1 MAARLTRFAEQ
12 ARPFAREPAAERDPG
27 HPMAPGGVDQRRQPL
42 GRLGDRQALR
52 ADVGETVA
60 RRIDGPGRGL
70 PSQIDAERVG
80 GAEPW
85 AFADQYSGEIGAEDA
100 ADLVADRN
108 APAGH
113 DRDRTDAVRPVQ

>member
-1 MAARLTRFAEQ
+1 MAAILSRLIQQ
-12 ARPFAREPAAERDPG
+12 ARAFACEPIAERDTG
-27 HPMAPGGVDQRRQPL
+27 HSMAPGSADQHGQPL

-52 ADVGETVA
+52 ADVRETVA

-108 APAGH
+108 ARAGH
-113 DRDRTDAVRPVQ
+113 